1 MFKNTVLFFSNLTHR
16 LLLQF
21 HVDSKIK
28 IELLLNTKTHA
39 CVINIFK
46 KKHKLLVLLWFP
58 LRINCVLIFMFQ
70 AIVTA
75 CSLVPNSYIMQCLT
89 WRHHTILRSRLF
101 KLRSPTPEYDDRQ
114 LSSSKYSFLSSV
126 SLPTLFDRQLCQP
139 RDVFTLA
146 G

>member
-75 CSLVPNSYIMQCLT
+75 CSLVPNSYINAVLNVETSHDPKVSTFQT
-89 WRHHTILRSRLF
+89 AQPNSRI
-101 KLRSPTPEYDDRQ
+101 
-114 LSSSKYSFLSSV
+114 
-126 SLPTLFDRQLCQP
+126 
-139 RDVFTLA
+139 
-146 G
+146 